1 MTEFDKTRFPS
12 DVRQLNWKQYI
23 YEYALGARLYL
34 VQEAF
39 ETVIPKVHANT
50 TMRDFGIVAVLLL
63 AGLVYRSQLWMF

>member
-34 VQEAF
+34 VKEEF
-39 ETVIPKVHANT
+39 ETVIPKVHRNT
-50 TMRDFGIVAVLLL
+50 TLRDFSICGAMLMMLIL
-63 AGLVYRSQLWMF
+63 YKNQMMF

>member
-34 VQEAF
+34 VKEEF
-39 ETVIPKVHANT
+39 ETVIPKVHRNT
-50 TMRDFGIVAVLLL
+50 TLRDFSIAGVMML
-63 AGLVYRSQLWMF
+63 ALLVYKNQLMF